1 MSDTPTPEISNHA
14 ENSEPK
20 EIEPGLWIE
29 PATLAAMIDHTLL
42 KPEKT
47 EAEIVRLCEEARFH
61 SFAAVCVN
69 PVHVKLC
76 VRELAGSNVK
86 VCTVAG
92 FPLGANVTAT
102 KVNETQTAVNHGA
115 KEVDMVIN
123 IGALKAGDFFLVQRE
138 IADVSNHCHMGRAI
152 CKVIIETCLLTYEEK
167 RKACELAREAGAD
180 FVKTSTGFSTGGA
193 TVEDV
198 RLMRSVVGQKMGV
211 KAAGG
216 IRNLKEA
223 VAMVNAGANRIGSS
237 RSVEIM
243 AELHKLE
250 EERQARAKA
259 S

>member
-1 MSDTPTPEISNHA
+1 MSDKPA
-14 ENSEPK
+14 SEPAVAANDK
-20 EIEPGLWIE
+20 EETKEPRLLIEPS
-29 PATLAAMIDHTLL
+29 ALAAMIDHTSL

-61 SFAAVCVN
+61 SFATVCVN

-76 VRELAGSNVK
+76 VRELAGSTVR

-92 FPLGANVTAT
+92 FPLGANMTSV

-123 IGALKAGDFFLVQRE
+123 IGALKAGEFFLVQRE
-138 IADVSNHCHMGRAI
+138 IADVANHCHTGRAI
-152 CKVIIETCLLTYEEK
+152 CKVIIEACLLTEAEK
-167 RKACELAREAGAD
+167 RRACELARDAGAD

-193 TVEDV
+193 TVKDV
-198 RLMRSVVGQKMGV
+198 ALMRSIVGTKLGI

-216 IRNLKEA
+216 IRSLAEA
-223 VAMVNAGANRIGSS
+223 LSMIQAGATRIGSS

-243 AELHKLE
+243 TEFNVSE
-250 EERQARAKA
+250 QSEVKA